1 VPRVRRRLLGLA
13 GALLLLAVPAVS
25 VAQSLDEVREERQTL
40 QERLDAAATQLGE
53 IEQVVAEIEA
63 ERAELSGRAD
73 VLASELEEI
82 DELMAVRVRAVF
94 KHGTSLDP
102 VAVFLA
108 SDDPQEALSKAETVH
123 RLVRGDQVD
132 SEGVVASRTQLAS
145 VIDRLEDRGDQ
156 LDAALAE
163 QQQLAEQL
171 ERDLS
176 RAQQL
181 EERLVEEERERE
193 RQRER
198 ERRRAERAAA
208 REAEREAEQEAA
220 RDAEPAQSE
229 SADESDGSGSSGSSD
244 PAPASGSGGMVCP
257 VDQPRSFSD
266 TWGAPRS
273 GGRSHRGT
281 DILAPM
287 GTPVRAITDGVWDI
301 QSPGPNAGL
310 WAILRGSDG
319 TDYWYL
325 HLQSHTVSDG
335 ARVSAGQQTGTNG
348 DTGNARGTPHVHF
361 EMHPGGGGAINPY
374 PTLKRV
380 CG

>member
-1 VPRVRRRLLGLA
+1 VRRLHSRLGVVLLGLLLVGAPA
-13 GALLLLAVPAVS
+13 GSL
-25 VAQSLDEVREERQTL
+25 AQSLDDVRQERSSL
-40 QERLDAAATQLGE
+40 QERLDTAATQLGE
-53 IEQVVAEIEA
+53 IEQLVAEIEA
-63 ERAELSGRAD
+63 DRDDLEGRAD
-73 VLASELEEI
+73 VLASELSEL

-94 KHGTSLDP
+94 KHGTALDP

-123 RLVRGDQVD
+123 RLVRGDQAD
-132 SEGVVASRTQLAS
+132 SEGVVASRTRLAS
-145 VIDRLEDRGDQ
+145 VSDRLEERRAD
-156 LDAALAE
+156 LDEALQEQRRLAE
-163 QQQLAEQL
+163 EL
-171 ERDLS
+171 ERDLA
-176 RAQQL
+176 RAQRL

-198 ERRRAERAAA
+198 ERREAQRAA
-208 REAEREAEQEAA
+208 REEEEQAERQAAAEQT
-220 RDAEPAQSE
+220 
-229 SADESDGSGSSGSSD
+229 SASDDGGSSSSGGD
-244 PAPASGSGGMVCP
+244 APATGSGGMVCP

-266 TWGAPRS
+266 TWGDPRS

-301 QSPGPNAGL
+301 QSPGPSAGL

-319 TDYWYL
+319 NQYWYM

-361 EMHPGGGGAINPY
+361 ELHPGGGGAVNPY
-374 PTLKRV
+374 PMLRRV